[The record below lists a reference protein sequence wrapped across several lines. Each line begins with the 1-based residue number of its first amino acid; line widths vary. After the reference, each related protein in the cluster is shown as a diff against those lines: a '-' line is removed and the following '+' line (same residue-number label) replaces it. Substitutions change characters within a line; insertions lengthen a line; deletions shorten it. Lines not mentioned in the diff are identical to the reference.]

1 LASVHAGEIDVLIGT
16 QMVTK
21 GHDFRRITLVA
32 AVNPDSALFAA
43 DFRAPERLFALLMQ
57 AAGRAGRDAA
67 VGGAQMWLQT
77 HHPQHALYRALQ
89 AHDYPAFA
97 GQILEERQGAAMPP
111 FSSQALLRAEAK
123 TQEIAQGFLD
133 AAASSVQ
140 NEPEFE
146 VWRDP
151 QSAAY
156 VTLYPAI
163 PMPMQRI
170 AGIERAQML
179 VEATS
184 RAALQ
189 RLLTAWQP
197 YLRDL
202 KVPGVLRWALDVDP
216 LAI

>member
-1 LASVHAGEIDVLIGT
+1 MEHIVSVALDVDTLKQLDDLRRAHQQPRDRQQAHQRRCREEQAQPQEHRAQCLA
-16 QMVTK
+16 
-21 GHDFRRITLVA
+21 
-32 AVNPDSALFAA
+32 
-43 DFRAPERLFALLMQ
+43 
-57 AAGRAGRDAA
+57 
-67 VGGAQMWLQT
+67 GA
-77 HHPQHALYRALQ
+77 QHALYRALKD
-89 AHDYPAFA
+89 HDYPAYA
-97 GQILEERQGAAMPP
+97 EQILAERRGAAMPP
-111 FSSQALLRAEAK
+111 FSFQALLRAEAE
-123 TQEIAQGFLD
+123 TQEIAQGFLE

-140 NEPEFE
+140 NELEFE
-146 VWRDP
+146 AWRDP

-189 RLLTAWQP
+189 RMLTAWQP